1 MSFILSH
8 DTIRIPD
15 LGMMITQSYK
25 LQRMRVRGYVDEI
38 GLEDIDTY
46 CKDLE
51 TLGHFLMRKNRMY
64 LDRARP
70 CRYLRGLHAPLSS
83 ILLPQNEKC
92 GLSYYCKGLRQLSL
106 SVLPTDHVFYFIRA
120 YTKNREM
127 LFVYLGLHSVLSL
140 EIRDCS
146 FGAKAVGQCCKAGD
160 KRVAPLSPLTLKP
173 LCLPSGVATSA
184 C

>member
-1 MSFILSH
+1 MLPSRLNFVTGTYFAGIQADPDKCAGTKYQLIFSLICHEHHSLMSFILSH

-46 CKDLE
+46 C
-51 TLGHFLMRKNRMY
+51 
-64 LDRARP
+64 
-70 CRYLRGLHAPLSS
+70 
-83 ILLPQNEKC
+83 
-92 GLSYYCKGLRQLSL
+92 
-106 SVLPTDHVFYFIRA
+106 
-120 YTKNREM
+120 
-127 LFVYLGLHSVLSL
+127 LHSVLSL

-160 KRVAPLSPLTLKP
+160 NAVSLDVFLFVKLWRMFAASSEVAK
-173 LCLPSGVATSA
+173 G
-184 C
+184 

>member
-1 MSFILSH
+1 MLPSRLNFVTGTYFAGIQADPDKCAGTKYQLIFSLICHEHHSLMSFILSH

-64 LDRARP
+64 P
-70 CRYLRGLHAPLSS
+70 
-83 ILLPQNEKC
+83 
-92 GLSYYCKGLRQLSL
+92 
-106 SVLPTDHVFYFIRA
+106 
-120 YTKNREM
+120 
-127 LFVYLGLHSVLSL
+127 
-140 EIRDCS
+140 
-146 FGAKAVGQCCKAGD
+146 
-160 KRVAPLSPLTLKP
+160 
-173 LCLPSGVATSA
+173 
-184 C
+184 